1 MKTPCAL
8 YNFLARLHLNLCF
21 SFLCLFARLHAACA
35 CVLSLHT
42 HTNTRNQIAAP
53 LYASAY
59 YKPKTT
65 ELFGSPLL
73 LCHPKTTSTKA
84 LYEAVARAVSP
95 KEGAIRP
102 EAFSLFVAKVWGSYW
117 LSH

>member
-1 MKTPCAL
+1 V
-8 YNFLARLHLNLCF
+8 
-21 SFLCLFARLHAACA
+21 LFP
-35 CVLSLHT
+35 
-42 HTNTRNQIAAP
+42 HTNTNTQNQIAAPAAAP

-102 EAFSLFVAKVWGSYW
+102 DAFSLFVAKVWGSSW